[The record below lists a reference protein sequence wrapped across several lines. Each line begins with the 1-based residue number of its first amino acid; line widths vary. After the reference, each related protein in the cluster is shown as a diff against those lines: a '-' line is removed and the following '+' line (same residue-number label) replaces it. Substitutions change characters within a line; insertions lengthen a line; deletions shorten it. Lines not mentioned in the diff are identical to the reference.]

1 MRYMGRLYA
10 NMTEYDLRVLRS
22 KKYNRISS
30 LRHQPSTYLNMQELK
45 KLIYQLNTLDAEL
58 RSRKDQ
64 LSLDL

>member
-1 MRYMGRLYA
+1 MRYMGTLYA